1 MFKTQVIAITLSAL
15 AATATS
21 TKLVG
26 EHGTPKPEVLPIPY
40 QSVGNSIPL
49 QKFTNL
55 PVIEC
60 GGVTLDTE
68 ADIRIVSE
76 CAVGRVGWLKL

>member
-15 AATATS
+15 AATS
-21 TKLVG
+21 TGLVG
-26 EHGTPKPEVLPIPY
+26 EQESPKPEVLPIPY
-40 QSVGNSIPL
+40 QSVGDSIPL
-49 QKFTNL
+49 QKFTHL